1 MPSYTAYL
9 LGAGASVNALPLV
22 ADINSGLSQ
31 RIRSISSVIDILER
45 LRSRGLSHEV
55 DALLNGQIKELK
67 LLRDHFND
75 FPLLTT
81 DTVMR
86 KYYFSNSEVYNRLKI
101 ALNLYFNLV
110 EYINPIDHRYDALF
124 TNLLS
129 NDRTLPSNIIFLNW
143 NYDRQIRQTLEEL
156 EGFNVKPE
164 FHFLSH
170 SDSEIPQGIKE
181 VKLNGV
187 FAPTSLGAKHFK
199 ETTISDNLLDHLQR
213 TVYNPRHDY
222 YNISFTEQASK
233 TIKFAWEN
241 TAINSKLNEELEKV
255 EELVVVGY
263 SFPYFNRSTDKKM
276 LVAMSFS
283 KPLKVIIQDKSPEKI
298 EQIMKNIMSSFANN
312 LTFQHQ
318 DPDVFYIPEN

>member
-1 MPSYTAYL
+1 
-9 LGAGASVNALPLV
+9 
-22 ADINSGLSQ
+22 
-31 RIRSISSVIDILER
+31 
-45 LRSRGLSHEV
+45 
-55 DALLNGQIKELK
+55 
-67 LLRDHFND
+67 
-75 FPLLTT
+75 
-81 DTVMR
+81 MR
-86 KYYFSNSEVYNRLKI
+86 KYYFSNSDVYNRLKI

-199 ETTISDNLLDHLQR
+199 ETTISDNLLDHLHR
-213 TVYNPRHDY
+213 TVYNPKHDY
-222 YNISFTEQASK
+222 YNMSFTEQASE
-233 TIKFAWEN
+233 TVKFAWEN
-241 TAINSKLNEELEKV
+241 PEMNSNLKEVLKKV
-255 EELVVVGY
+255 NELVVVGY
-263 SFPYFNRSTDKKM
+263 SFPYFNRSTDKNM
-276 LVAMSFS
+276 LVAMSYS
-283 KPLKVIIQDKSPEKI
+283 KPLKVVIQDRNPERI
-298 EQIMKNIMSSFANN
+298 EGIMKNIMSSFAKK
-312 LTFQHQ
+312 LTIQHE
-318 DPDVFYIPEN
+318 DPEVFYIPDNLIY